1 MIIRL
6 KIWFAARKAK
16 KYWLYSLKD
25 NERYN
30 LQFRTDFIV
39 KKITSLMK
47 SLNIE
52 IVVKGYDNLSSTGPC
67 FLYGNHQDNFDA
79 LALLYALKAKTEAK
93 DDLNK
98 MATFIAKHSLQ
109 YKSYT
114 RYPLNCIDTFYLERD
129 DFKKSLQTYENFGKF
144 VKKNKTYGVIF
155 PEGTRNRES
164 SIGEFKPGAFKI
176 AIKEYIPIIP
186 FTINNSVGAFDLKR
200 KDKLKI
206 EVIFHKKISPISFIN
221 QNTIAL
227 SERIKNIVASSF
239 VKPKYKFQT
248 TKNDNTDIENSR
260 AAIKWRKKQEKEAKK
275 EAKKER
281 NLRKEEQKIIKEQ
294 NKMNLKYEQYIAKK
308 ENKKNKK

>member
-109 YKSYT
+109 YKSW
-114 RYPLNCIDTFYLERD
+114 L
-129 DFKKSLQTYENFGKF
+129 KF
-144 VKKNKTYGVIF
+144 SYW
-155 PEGTRNRES
+155 R
-164 SIGEFKPGAFKI
+164 
-176 AIKEYIPIIP
+176 
-186 FTINNSVGAFDLKR
+186 FTISC
-200 KDKLKI
+200 
-206 EVIFHKKISPISFIN
+206 SFW
-221 QNTIAL
+221 
-227 SERIKNIVASSF
+227 
-239 VKPKYKFQT
+239 
-248 TKNDNTDIENSR
+248 KNDTICFIFFDKFSKVLIS
-260 AAIKWRKKQEKEAKK
+260 
-275 EAKKER
+275 
-281 NLRKEEQKIIKEQ
+281 L
-294 NKMNLKYEQYIAKK
+294 
-308 ENKKNKK
+308 